1 MGSNTEKIERV
12 NGKQQAKNSNLSQ
25 KDFIQRVSMAT
36 TKQWENFI
44 KICSAMMWRKQN
56 SAFEDK
62 MKTGSQTGK
71 PETHERWEDWK

>member
-36 TKQWENFI
+36 TKQWEIFI
-44 KICSAMMWRKQN
+44 KICSAMIRSTSK
-56 SAFEDK
+56 
-62 MKTGSQTGK
+62 
-71 PETHERWEDWK
+71 